1 MRLARPQLHE
11 NHVTLVLVLVVAVVS
26 TAALRTAGLVA
37 AVTTGLAYDYFWTE
51 PFHSFQIFDTQD
63 LLTVLLLFLVGAAI
77 EQLSWWGGRQ
87 RDAAVRRGDYLNALW
102 HAAEPVARR
111 RIQRRWLR
119 GGAFSGAR
127 NYFGYG
133 AFLTLHFLANAPPIW
148 GASGVRVGRQY
159 WPRRS
164 AVQKASPDR
173 RRRGRSKLRRTRRV
187 VGCGGWAGAAIS
199 LRQCRLRSA
208 APRSPC

>member
-102 HAAEPVARR
+102 RAAEPVAPEVHS
-111 RIQRRWLR
+111 
-119 GGAFSGAR
+119 A
-127 NYFGYG
+127 
-133 AFLTLHFLANAPPIW
+133 TLATIPDT
-148 GASGVRVGRQY
+148 VR
-159 WPRRS
+159 S
-164 AVQKASPDR
+164 
-173 RRRGRSKLRRTRRV
+173 
-187 VGCGGWAGAAIS
+187 
-199 LRQCRLRSA
+199 
-208 APRSPC
+208 